1 VKFHPTPLAGAY
13 RIEPERIEDE
23 RGFFAALLSE
33 EEYAARGLK
42 TRFVRVSSSLST
54 RRGTLRGMHY
64 QLPAAAEAK
73 LVRCI
78 RGALWDVILDLRSDS
93 PTFGRWSGAELSAE
107 NRAMV
112 YVPEGVAHGF
122 ITLVDETEV
131 IYLST
136 APYAPR
142 LERGVRWDDP
152 KFAIRWPIE
161 PTVMSEKDRSHPD
174 FDGPIGP
181 APRGM

>member
-1 VKFHPTPLAGAY
+1 VKFQETALSGAY

-23 RGFFAALLSE
+23 RGFLAALFGE
-33 EEYAARGLK
+33 EEYAAMGLK
-42 TRFVRVSSSLST
+42 TRFVRVNSSLST
-54 RRGTLRGMHY
+54 RRGTLRGLHY
-64 QLPAAAEAK
+64 QLAPAAEAK

-78 RGALWDVILDLRSDS
+78 RGVLWDVILDLRPDLPS
-93 PTFGRWSGAELSAE
+93 FGRWTAMELSAE

-122 ITLVDETEV
+122 VTLEDDTEV
-131 IYLST
+131 IYFST

-152 KFAIRWPIE
+152 KFGVRWPIE
-161 PTVMSEKDRSHPD
+161 PAVISQKDRSHPD
-174 FDGPIGP
+174 FDPSWHLGAEAG
-181 APRGM
+181 